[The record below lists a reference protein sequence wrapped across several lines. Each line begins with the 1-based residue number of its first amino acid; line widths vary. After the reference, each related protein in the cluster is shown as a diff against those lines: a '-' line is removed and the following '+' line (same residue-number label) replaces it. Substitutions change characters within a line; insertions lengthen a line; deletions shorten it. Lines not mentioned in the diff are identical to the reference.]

1 LDPACPEHLSVC
13 SLTILPYQF
22 WFFEKKSQ
30 NQITTRPN
38 AFKIIKEF
46 AIFMKELVV
55 LRPVI

>member
-1 LDPACPEHLSVC
+1 VFTHWPFYPASSG
-13 SLTILPYQF
+13 SL
-22 WFFEKKSQ
+22 KKSQ

-38 AFKIIKEF
+38 AFKILKEL